1 MVRYFSNPF
10 GWDWLPRGE
19 NIYDISS
26 GDTWGFSNTW
36 SPYFDKWEELKKT
49 AKTFEE
55 IKKVAIHLTFEKDP
69 IATQAEKDEETKERI
84 IESTTERDKKKSRFG
99 FRHNQLTSIGTDY
112 YLNINPTNEK
122 YLTNEAKVEHNIS
135 HILYDTPI
143 KESRLQAHRLS
154 LGAGIP
160 EKLKDDKLAVSP
172 DCNLCEDIIRHVF
185 DIIEDTRVNSL
196 WGELYLGTQQDY
208 EKCQSKVAKQMK
220 GDVKNPVDAL
230 WRAYNGKTD
239 DSEMSQV
246 AAEFIAKAKG
256 LDYPG
261 GLYLQKQYFQHVIL
275 PWLKEQNFDQ
285 NEKNSKQKS
294 KDSKDNKS
302 SKQKTK
308 KNQKNDSP
316 SIEDILKALQKS
328 IKDVRSKH
336 DAFTDHRGLQT
347 NLNNKKRKQIEKMLA
362 EGKID
367 LNKMQGNPTFK
378 PSSEGN
384 QGKACA
390 TETIPGK
397 NKGDP
402 IGEFSEKPGIGGG
415 QGKSYDMFDPT
426 KLEKMRAR
434 GRERNNKIR
443 NALVSKGLMKDK
455 TLEAYNFDPET
466 FDIVTRHMTCD
477 PYVIDHTTVQR
488 LMRIWQQAKG
498 ATREIIDEEG
508 EEIDIDSYIQQLPS
522 AYKDND
528 IFVSSKDEPGLHI
541 VYSAD
546 CSGSMDGFPLKLL
559 RDVTATIKKSLEREP
574 KIKMSMIGWGGGVK
588 TGISVHSTMDDIN
601 KFTVLDHYGGT
612 PEANA
617 LWYSSTWLQRQPEV
631 SKVIFF
637 VSDGAFSTELAKE
650 QVEIARGNN
659 LHVFGIGIC
668 DQGMDEQYRY
678 IFGPGNYTIV
688 DEGSYKSGLNRLIN
702 DIATFIS
709 CHIKA
714 VA

>member
-19 NIYDISS
+19 DIYDISS

-36 SPYFDKWEELKKT
+36 SPYFDKWEDLKKT

-55 IKKVAIHLTFEKDP
+55 IKKVSINLTFHKDP
-69 IATQAEKDEETKERI
+69 IAESAEASETA
-84 IESTTERDKKKSRFG
+84 ESKDKKKNRFG
-99 FRHNQLTSIGTDY
+99 FRHNQLTSIGKDY

-143 KESRLQAHRLS
+143 RESRLQAHRLS

-160 EKLKDDKLAVSP
+160 DKLKDEKLAVSP
-172 DCNLCEDIIRHVF
+172 DCNLCEDVIRHVF
-185 DIIEDTRVNSL
+185 DILEDARVNSL

-208 EKCQSKVAKQMK
+208 EKCQGKIAKQLK
-220 GDVKNPVDAL
+220 GNAKNPVDAL

-239 DSEMSQV
+239 DSEMSQI
-246 AAEFIAKAKG
+246 AAEFIAKVKG

-294 KDSKDNKS
+294 KDCKNKKS
-302 SKQKTK
+302 GKQKTK
-308 KNQKNDSP
+308 KDQKNDNP
-316 SIEDILKALQKS
+316 SVEDIIKALQKS
-328 IKDVRSKH
+328 INDIRSKH
-336 DAFTDHRGLQT
+336 DAFPDHRGLQT
-347 NLNNKKRKQIEKMLA
+347 ELNNKKRKQIEKVLA
-362 EGKID
+362 EGKVD
-367 LNKMQGNPTFK
+367 LNKMKGMATFK

-384 QGKACA
+384 HGKACA
-390 TETIPGK
+390 SAPPMNGNPT
-397 NKGDP
+397 
-402 IGEFSEKPGIGGG
+402 GEFSDKPGVGGG
-415 QGKSYDMFDPT
+415 QGKSYDMFDPA
-426 KLEKMRAR
+426 KLEKLRSRA
-434 GRERNNKIR
+434 RERNNKIR
-443 NALVSKGLMKDK
+443 NQLVSKGLIKDK
-455 TLEAYNFDPET
+455 TLEAYNFDPDA
-466 FDIVTRHMTCD
+466 FDIVAREQTRD
-477 PYVIDHTTVQR
+477 PYVIDHTIVQR

-508 EEIDIDSYIQQLPS
+508 EEIDLDEYIQEIPS
-522 AYKDND
+522 AYKDNN
-528 IFVSSKDEPGLHI
+528 IFVSSKNEPGLHI

-546 CSGSMDGFPLKLL
+546 CSGSMDGYPLKLL
-559 RDVTATIKKSLEREP
+559 RDVTATIKKSLEHEP
-574 KIKMSMIGWGGGVK
+574 KIKMSMIGWGGGHK
-588 TGISVHSTMDDIN
+588 TGISVHSTMEDIN
-601 KFTVLDHYGGT
+601 NFTVLDHYGGT

-668 DQGMDEQYRY
+668 DSDMDEQYRY

-688 DEGSYKSGLNRLIN
+688 DDAGYKSGLNRLIN

>member
-1 MVRYFSNPF
+1 MVRFFSNPF

-19 NIYDISS
+19 DIYDISS

-36 SPYFDKWEELKKT
+36 SPFFDKWEELKKT

-55 IKKVAIHLTFEKDP
+55 IKKVSINLTFDKDP
-69 IATQAEKDEETKERI
+69 VAVSAENDDEV
-84 IESTTERDKKKSRFG
+84 DKKLKNKNRFG
-99 FRHNQLTSIGTDY
+99 FRHNQLTSVGKEY

-143 KESRLQAHRLS
+143 KESRQQAHRLS
-154 LGAGIP
+154 LGASIP
-160 EKLKDDKLAVSP
+160 DKLKEDKLAVSP
-172 DCNLCEDIIRHVF
+172 DCNLCEDVIRHVF

-208 EKCQSKVAKQMK
+208 EKCQKKVAKQIK
-220 GDVKNPVDAL
+220 GSVKNPLDAL

-239 DSEMSQV
+239 DSEMSQI

-285 NEKNSKQKS
+285 NEKNKKQKS
-294 KDSKDNKS
+294 KDNKNKKDN
-302 SKQKTK
+302 KQKTK
-308 KNQKNDSP
+308 KDQKNESP
-316 SIEDILKALQKS
+316 TVEDIIKALQKS
-328 IKDVRSKH
+328 INDVRSKH
-336 DAFTDHRGLQT
+336 DAFPDHRGLQT
-347 NLNNKKRKQIEKMLA
+347 NLNNKKRKQIEKILA
-362 EGKID
+362 EGKTD
-367 LNKMQGNPTFK
+367 LNKMQGIPTMEM
-378 PSSEGN
+378 PEGGAN
-384 QGKACA
+384 AGKALA
-390 TETIPGK
+390 TASNPGQTK
-397 NKGDP
+397 MNGDP
-402 IGEFSEKPGIGGG
+402 VGEFSDKPGIGGG
-415 QGKSYDMFDPT
+415 QGKSYDMFDPS
-426 KLEKMRAR
+426 KLEKMKAR

-443 NALVSKGLMKDK
+443 NQLVSKGIIKDK
-455 TLEAYNFDPET
+455 TLEAYNFDPES
-466 FDIVTRHMTCD
+466 FDIVTRWETND
-477 PYVIDHTTVQR
+477 PYKIDHTIVQR

-508 EEIDIDSYIQQLPS
+508 EELDIDEYIQELPS
-522 AYKDND
+522 TYKDNN

-559 RDVTATIKKSLEREP
+559 RDVTATIKKSLEFEP
-574 KIKMSMIGWGGGVK
+574 KIKMSMIGWGGGHK

-612 PEANA
+612 PESNA

-650 QVEIARGNN
+650 QVDIARGNN

-668 DQGMDEQYRY
+668 DREMDEQYRY
-678 IFGPGNYTIV
+678 IFGPGNFTIV
-688 DEGSYKSGLNRLIN
+688 DESSYKSGLNRLIN
-702 DIATFIS
+702 DIAIFIS
-709 CHIKA
+709 CHMKA

>member
-19 NIYDISS
+19 DIYDISS
-26 GDTWGFSNTW
+26 GDTWGFTNTW

-49 AKTFEE
+49 TKTFEE

-69 IATQAEKDEETKERI
+69 IAEAADAADEAAPNL
-84 IESTTERDKKKSRFG
+84 KKKNRFG
-99 FRHNQLTSIGTDY
+99 FRHNQLTSIGKEY
-112 YLNINPTNEK
+112 YLNINPTNEE
-122 YLTNEAKVEHNIS
+122 YLTNEAKVEHNVS
-135 HILYDTPI
+135 HILYDSPL

-160 EKLKDDKLAVSP
+160 EKLKDKKLAVSP

-185 DIIEDTRVNSL
+185 DILEDTRVNSL

-208 EKCQSKVAKQMK
+208 EKCQKKVAKQLK
-220 GDVKNPVDAL
+220 GNVKNPVDAL
-230 WRAYNGKTD
+230 WYAYNGKTD
-239 DSEMSQV
+239 DSEMSQI

-275 PWLKEQNFDQ
+275 PWLNEQKFDQ
-285 NEKNSKQKS
+285 EGQDKKESKNKKSSKQKS
-294 KDSKDNKS
+294 KKD
-302 SKQKTK
+302 
-308 KNQKNDSP
+308 QKNVSP
-316 SIEDILKALQKS
+316 SIEDIIKALQKT
-328 IKDVRSKH
+328 IKDVRAKH
-336 DAFTDHRGLQT
+336 DAFPDHRGLQT
-347 NLNNKKRKQIEKMLA
+347 ELNNKKRKQIEKMLA
-362 EGKID
+362 ENKID
-367 LNKMQGNPTFK
+367 LNKMHGLATFK
-378 PSSEGN
+378 PTLVGN
-384 QGKACA
+384 QDKVCA
-390 TETIPGK
+390 TATPTNG
-397 NKGDP
+397 NP
-402 IGEFSEKPGIGGG
+402 VGEFSVKPGIGGG
-415 QGKSYDMFDPT
+415 QGKSYDMFDPA

-434 GRERNNKIR
+434 GRERNTKIR
-443 NALVSKGLMKDK
+443 NKLVSKGLIKDK
-455 TLEAYNFDPET
+455 TLEAYNFDPDT
-466 FDIVTRHMTCD
+466 FDIVTRHETRD
-477 PYVIDHTTVQR
+477 PYVIDNTIVQR

-498 ATREIIDEEG
+498 ATKEIIDEEG
-508 EEIDIDSYIQQLPS
+508 EEIDLDEYIQEIPS
-522 AYKDND
+522 AFKDNN
-528 IFVSSKDEPGLHI
+528 IFVSSRDEPGLHI

-574 KIKMSMIGWGGGVK
+574 KIKMSMIGWGGGAK
-588 TGISVHSTMDDIN
+588 TGISVHSTMEDIN
-601 KFTVLDHYGGT
+601 RFTVLDHYGGT

-617 LWYSSTWLQRQPEV
+617 LWYSSTWLQRQPEIT
-631 SKVIFF
+631 KVIFF

-650 QVEIARGNN
+650 QVDIARGNN

-668 DQGMDEQYRY
+668 DTEMDEQYRY

-688 DEGSYKSGLNRLIN
+688 DDAGYKTGLNRLIN

-709 CHIKA
+709 CHIKT